1 MDSLGITDEFEEFK
15 RRASTGGLIPYKP
28 PLIVNV
34 ATDGGDDT
42 QQTLTLTTPGAEYTR
57 GRARSAG
64 VIPFPLPE
72 AQGDNK
78 GTDKSPSPIADK
90 SPDTLD
96 PLQSLEQFRIRTDSA
111 GSASLRAFR
120 SGDHSPGDDS
130 YLTLSSD
137 EGGDCSVGDDV
148 PKIRLKRPSVPI
160 NAPQSS
166 QGQGQMSSKQLLPGT
181 QEEQSCDFL
190 GVDPQPMRRKSDLDR
205 SDTWDVGSMRPRTSS
220 MPGPADLR
228 RAAWARRRSRT
239 PSFTCPCGCH
249 LRKVRSFTITHK
261 GEVQHEGDV
270 FVTKSNPSLSSLDKL
285 YWCPGG
291 HLSATNSLCTS
302 QGTSAESLDSEEG
315 GPDEKYL
322 ILIMGKTCVG
332 KTSIIHSFI
341 AETTIGNV
349 SVGEYYSFTY
359 TKTALIN
366 ILRWSLKA
374 FPGCLDSYDLSE
386 CHCLYGLGRH

>member
-34 ATDGGDDT
+34 ATDGGEDT

-120 SGDHSPGDDS
+120 SGDRSGDHSPGDDS

-160 NAPQSS
+160 NAPQSG

-349 SVGEYYSFTY
+349 SVGEY
-359 TKTALIN
+359 
-366 ILRWSLKA
+366 
-374 FPGCLDSYDLSE
+374 
-386 CHCLYGLGRH
+386 